1 MPRFVIDLG
10 DIEMS
15 PEAQASLNGDLQK
28 VALGHLAGLR
38 YEKPFAIRFP
48 RDWLGLILRRDF
60 EHIFGI
66 EKELGALLG
75 GPVGRS
81 R

>member
-15 PEAQASLNGDLQK
+15 KEAQDALSGDLQK
-28 VALGHLAGLR
+28 VALSHIAGLR

-48 RDWLGLILRRDF
+48 IDWPGFLLRRNFDSIHTAEQELEKVLDF
-60 EHIFGI
+60 T
-66 EKELGALLG
+66 
-75 GPVGRS
+75 VGFS